1 MAKGIDPKFVHY
13 GIRKDDLAMIEAICE
28 AEGVDFDWL
37 SEDILKAYH
46 AKKVDVIEMS
56 DNETEDIIRNA
67 IQKNTSINTIM
78 LIQRI
83 KISNYKTY
91 LSLDLDLTVDDD
103 RPIILIGGANGGGKT
118 TLFEAISGALY
129 GLKIENKEHF
139 MELLNQGALNTAKPE
154 ISLQITFVGKVLGQQ
169 QKYILKRVYQLNPQ
183 GKPLESVSLNMNGN
197 MYVYGTMT
205 APKDRVK
212 AEQEINKIIKANLPQ
227 ELSQYFLFDA
237 MQSSELL
244 KKNVFAQTIRDNFEN
259 VLGFKKYLQLKRAA
273 EKLQQEWAQQRL
285 EAEKEAQE
293 YNELC
298 AQKDKLTADLN
309 TCIAEQ
315 DTKYKY
321 LASVEVEY
329 KRAKDGAQEASA
341 LNKKIQELASKIDDI
356 VKRAATY
363 AEDLKA
369 FVDNIEIDLFLPKLA
384 SNLAQEI
391 NNILHIKE
399 QLQKENTGAYPLE
412 TLKDVTNKIIT
423 YLKDLSLCSES
434 VDEEQVVS
442 HIVAI
447 QNSTNKEDPFGYL
460 DEAEVTALSNLVKRT
475 GSNQFIALDRQRQ
488 ELEIQLSTLDNLRS
502 QKQTLEQTQAG
513 GNEYLI
519 QNYEAAQKQIE
530 KLKGQEATLKAD
542 IQRLEKR
549 IHQFDVQIQQE
560 PDIKFDTLVKLK
572 PLFEKI
578 ADSLLKKKKA
588 QIESE
593 MQQQLNK
600 LLVSYKGHVA
610 KVELSDSIEQFNIKL
625 YHTAGNEISLN
636 QLNAAS
642 KQIFIQVLLKVLR
655 NLGDYNPPVMI
666 DTVMG
671 VLDNESR
678 DALMEEYFPQLAEQT
693 ILLCTTSE
701 IRTDSDYIKLEPFIS
716 KTYTLHRNVEAQNT
730 TVEDGYFGLTLNQ

>member
-1 MAKGIDPKFVHY
+1 
-13 GIRKDDLAMIEAICE
+13 
-28 AEGVDFDWL
+28 
-37 SEDILKAYH
+37 
-46 AKKVDVIEMS
+46 
-56 DNETEDIIRNA
+56 
-67 IQKNTSINTIM
+67 M

-298 AQKDKLTADLN
+298 AQKDKLTVDLN

-341 LNKKIQELASKIDDI
+341 LNKKIQELAGKIDDI

-447 QNSTNKEDPFGYL
+447 QNSTNKEDPFGFL
-460 DEAEVTALSNLVKRT
+460 DEAEVAALSNLVKRT

-530 KLKGQEATLKAD
+530 KLKVQEATLKAD

-600 LLVSYKGHVA
+600 LLVSYKGHIA

>member
-1 MAKGIDPKFVHY
+1 
-13 GIRKDDLAMIEAICE
+13 
-28 AEGVDFDWL
+28 
-37 SEDILKAYH
+37 
-46 AKKVDVIEMS
+46 
-56 DNETEDIIRNA
+56 
-67 IQKNTSINTIM
+67 M

-530 KLKGQEATLKAD
+530 KLKSQEATLKAD

-678 DALMEEYFPQLAEQT
+678 DALMEEYFP
-693 ILLCTTSE
+693 
-701 IRTDSDYIKLEPFIS
+701 
-716 KTYTLHRNVEAQNT
+716 
-730 TVEDGYFGLTLNQ
+730 

>member
-1 MAKGIDPKFVHY
+1 
-13 GIRKDDLAMIEAICE
+13 
-28 AEGVDFDWL
+28 
-37 SEDILKAYH
+37 
-46 AKKVDVIEMS
+46 
-56 DNETEDIIRNA
+56 
-67 IQKNTSINTIM
+67 M

-83 KISNYKTY
+83 RISNYKTY

-183 GKPLESVSLNMNGN
+183 GRPLESVSLNMNGN

-298 AQKDKLTADLN
+298 AQKDKLTAELN

-341 LNKKIQELASKIDDI
+341 LNKKIQELVSKIDDI

-488 ELEIQLSTLDNLRS
+488 ELEIQLSILDNLRS

-530 KLKGQEATLKAD
+530 KLKAQEVTLKAD

-610 KVELSDSIEQFNIKL
+610 KVELSETIEQFNIKL

-730 TVEDGYFGLTLNQ
+730 TVEEGYFGLTLNQ

>member
-1 MAKGIDPKFVHY
+1 
-13 GIRKDDLAMIEAICE
+13 
-28 AEGVDFDWL
+28 
-37 SEDILKAYH
+37 
-46 AKKVDVIEMS
+46 
-56 DNETEDIIRNA
+56 
-67 IQKNTSINTIM
+67 M

-530 KLKGQEATLKAD
+530 KLKGQEAALKAD

-578 ADSLLKKKKA
+578 ADSVLKKKKA

>member
-1 MAKGIDPKFVHY
+1 
-13 GIRKDDLAMIEAICE
+13 
-28 AEGVDFDWL
+28 
-37 SEDILKAYH
+37 
-46 AKKVDVIEMS
+46 
-56 DNETEDIIRNA
+56 
-67 IQKNTSINTIM
+67 M

-502 QKQTLEQTQAG
+502 QKQTLEQTRAG

>member
-1 MAKGIDPKFVHY
+1 
-13 GIRKDDLAMIEAICE
+13 
-28 AEGVDFDWL
+28 
-37 SEDILKAYH
+37 
-46 AKKVDVIEMS
+46 
-56 DNETEDIIRNA
+56 
-67 IQKNTSINTIM
+67 M

-205 APKDRVK
+205 TPKDRVK

-341 LNKKIQELASKIDDI
+341 LNKKIQELTSKIDDI

-412 TLKDVTNKIIT
+412 TLKDVTSKIIT

-460 DEAEVTALSNLVKRT
+460 DEAEVTALTNLVKRT

-642 KQIFIQVLLKVLR
+642 KPIFIQVLLKVLR

-730 TVEDGYFGLTLNQ
+730 TIEDGYFGLTLNQ

>member
-1 MAKGIDPKFVHY
+1 
-13 GIRKDDLAMIEAICE
+13 
-28 AEGVDFDWL
+28 
-37 SEDILKAYH
+37 
-46 AKKVDVIEMS
+46 
-56 DNETEDIIRNA
+56 
-67 IQKNTSINTIM
+67 M

-341 LNKKIQELASKIDDI
+341 LNMKIQELASKIDDI

-460 DEAEVTALSNLVKRT
+460 DETEVTALSNLVKRT

-600 LLVSYKGHVA
+600 LLVSYKGHVT

-716 KTYTLHRNVEAQNT
+716 QTYTLHRNVEAQNT

>member
-1 MAKGIDPKFVHY
+1 
-13 GIRKDDLAMIEAICE
+13 
-28 AEGVDFDWL
+28 
-37 SEDILKAYH
+37 
-46 AKKVDVIEMS
+46 
-56 DNETEDIIRNA
+56 
-67 IQKNTSINTIM
+67 M

-118 TLFEAISGALY
+118 TLFKAISGALY

-205 APKDRVK
+205 TPKDRVK

-341 LNKKIQELASKIDDI
+341 LNKKIQELTSKIDDI

-412 TLKDVTNKIIT
+412 TLKDVTSKIIT

-460 DEAEVTALSNLVKRT
+460 DEAEVTALTNLVKRT

-730 TVEDGYFGLTLNQ
+730 TIEDGYFGLTLNQ

>member
-1 MAKGIDPKFVHY
+1 
-13 GIRKDDLAMIEAICE
+13 
-28 AEGVDFDWL
+28 
-37 SEDILKAYH
+37 
-46 AKKVDVIEMS
+46 
-56 DNETEDIIRNA
+56 
-67 IQKNTSINTIM
+67 M

-205 APKDRVK
+205 TPKDRVK

-315 DTKYKY
+315 DAKYKY

-384 SNLAQEI
+384 ANLAQEI

-530 KLKGQEATLKAD
+530 KLKSQEATLKAD

>member
-1 MAKGIDPKFVHY
+1 
-13 GIRKDDLAMIEAICE
+13 
-28 AEGVDFDWL
+28 
-37 SEDILKAYH
+37 
-46 AKKVDVIEMS
+46 
-56 DNETEDIIRNA
+56 
-67 IQKNTSINTIM
+67 M

-460 DEAEVTALSNLVKRT
+460 DETEVTALSNLVKRT

-578 ADSLLKKKKA
+578 ADCLLKKKKA

-600 LLVSYKGHVA
+600 LLVSYKGHVT

-716 KTYTLHRNVEAQNT
+716 QTYTLHRNVEAQNT

>member
-1 MAKGIDPKFVHY
+1 
-13 GIRKDDLAMIEAICE
+13 
-28 AEGVDFDWL
+28 
-37 SEDILKAYH
+37 
-46 AKKVDVIEMS
+46 
-56 DNETEDIIRNA
+56 
-67 IQKNTSINTIM
+67 M

-530 KLKGQEATLKAD
+530 KLKSQEATLKAD

-600 LLVSYKGHVA
+600 LQVSYKGHVA

>member
-1 MAKGIDPKFVHY
+1 
-13 GIRKDDLAMIEAICE
+13 
-28 AEGVDFDWL
+28 
-37 SEDILKAYH
+37 
-46 AKKVDVIEMS
+46 
-56 DNETEDIIRNA
+56 
-67 IQKNTSINTIM
+67 M

-139 MELLNQGALNTAKPE
+139 MELLNQGALNTVKPE
-154 ISLQITFVGKVLGQQ
+154 ISLQVTFVGKVLGQQ

-341 LNKKIQELASKIDDI
+341 LNKKIQELAGKIDDI

-399 QLQKENTGAYPLE
+399 QLQKENTGTYPLE

-460 DEAEVTALSNLVKRT
+460 DETEVTALSNLVKRT

-502 QKQTLEQTQAG
+502 QKQTLEQTQAS

-519 QNYEAAQKQIE
+519 QNYEAAQRQIE

>member
-1 MAKGIDPKFVHY
+1 M
-13 GIRKDDLAMIEAICE
+13 
-28 AEGVDFDWL
+28 
-37 SEDILKAYH
+37 
-46 AKKVDVIEMS
+46 
-56 DNETEDIIRNA
+56 
-67 IQKNTSINTIM
+67 
-78 LIQRI
+78 
-83 KISNYKTY
+83 
-91 LSLDLDLTVDDD
+91 TVDDD

-244 KKNVFAQTIRDNFEN
+244 KKNVFAQTIRDSFEN

>member
-1 MAKGIDPKFVHY
+1 
-13 GIRKDDLAMIEAICE
+13 
-28 AEGVDFDWL
+28 
-37 SEDILKAYH
+37 
-46 AKKVDVIEMS
+46 
-56 DNETEDIIRNA
+56 
-67 IQKNTSINTIM
+67 M

-671 VLDNESR
+671 VLGNESR

>member
-1 MAKGIDPKFVHY
+1 
-13 GIRKDDLAMIEAICE
+13 
-28 AEGVDFDWL
+28 
-37 SEDILKAYH
+37 
-46 AKKVDVIEMS
+46 
-56 DNETEDIIRNA
+56 
-67 IQKNTSINTIM
+67 M

-183 GKPLESVSLNMNGN
+183 RKPLESVSLNMNGN

-321 LASVEVEY
+321 LASVEMEY

-356 VKRAATY
+356 VKRAVTY

-530 KLKGQEATLKAD
+530 KLKVQEVTLKAD

-701 IRTDSDYIKLEPFIS
+701 IRTDSDYIKLEPFMS